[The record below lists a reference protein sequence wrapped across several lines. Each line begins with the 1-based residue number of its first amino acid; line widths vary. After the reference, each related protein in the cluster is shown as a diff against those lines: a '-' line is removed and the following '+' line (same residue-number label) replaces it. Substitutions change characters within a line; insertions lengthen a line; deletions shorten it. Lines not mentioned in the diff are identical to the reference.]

1 MANPVHGDPAVQT
14 TPEAGVNAN
23 YQAELDAAAKGKGMD
38 MPETGVAAVETHGE
52 AVPHSDPTAL
62 FLDPTGWVSAA
73 MAVFILILLWK
84 GVPKLIGRML
94 DGQIAAIRSRL
105 DEAKALRA
113 EAEALKAEYQ
123 KKLASAEADAAAMV
137 AHAEEEAKALRLKGE
152 ADAAELVERR
162 AKMAE
167 DKIAAAERQAIA
179 DIRVRT
185 ADAAAKAAAA
195 ILAEKHGAEADRAL
209 VDRTIAGLGRPN

>member
-1 MANPVHGDPAVQT
+1 
-14 TPEAGVNAN
+14 
-23 YQAELDAAAKGKGMD
+23 
-38 MPETGVAAVETHGE
+38 MPETGVNAIETHGE

-105 DEAKALRA
+105 DEAKQLRA

-123 KKLASAEADAAAMV
+123 AKLASAEADAAAMV
-137 AHAEEEAKALRLKGE
+137 AHAEEEARALRTKAE
-152 ADAAELVERR
+152 ADAAELVQRR

-179 DIRVRT
+179 DIRVKT

-195 ILAEKHGAEADRAL
+195 ILAKKHDAAADRAL
-209 VDRTIAGLGRPN
+209 VDRTIAGLVRPN